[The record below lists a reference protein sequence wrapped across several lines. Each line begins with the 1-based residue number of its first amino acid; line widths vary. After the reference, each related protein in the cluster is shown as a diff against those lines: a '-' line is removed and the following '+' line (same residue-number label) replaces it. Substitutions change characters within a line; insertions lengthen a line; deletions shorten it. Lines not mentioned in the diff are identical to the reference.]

1 MASLLI
7 CTPCYGK
14 LVGEGYLQ
22 SLLVSIDLLR
32 SKGHQVKV
40 HTIGNESLITRA
52 RNNQV
57 AFFLSTKFDKM
68 IFIDADITWPA
79 AALLELTESDQDV
92 CGIPYPTK
100 SINWT
105 KAIAFAKNKITDN
118 NEIKANEMANAAL
131 NYTLNKAH
139 SDDKAEDGWLEV
151 KALGTGFFMMK
162 RSVLEKMRDH
172 YRDALNYKNDVT
184 GYLKMVPEEHCV
196 GLFETMIEPES
207 RRYLSEDYA
216 FCKRWI
222 DIGGKINAC
231 IKYKLIHS
239 GTADF

>member
-22 SLLVSIDLLR
+22 SLLASIDLLR

-79 AALLELTESDQDV
+79 AALLELIESDHDV

-105 KAIAFAKNKITDN
+105 KAIAFAAQLFKSI
-118 NEIKANEMANAAL
+118 AL
-131 NYTLNKAH
+131 
-139 SDDKAEDGWLEV
+139 V
-151 KALGTGFFMMK
+151 
-162 RSVLEKMRDH
+162 
-172 YRDALNYKNDVT
+172 
-184 GYLKMVPEEHCV
+184 
-196 GLFETMIEPES
+196 
-207 RRYLSEDYA
+207 
-216 FCKRWI
+216 
-222 DIGGKINAC
+222 
-231 IKYKLIHS
+231 
-239 GTADF
+239 